1 MTHKIKFTD
10 RDVEV
15 EAEDGQSILQAL
27 LNSGVDWMHAC
38 GGFCNCTT
46 CRVKI
51 EEGMEDLSEQQQ
63 DEKNTLRR
71 FQGEEVLDGPFRLSC
86 QAEVHGDIKISEPD
100 WF

>member
-1 MTHKIKFTD
+1 MTYTVEIVD
-10 RDVEV
+10 RDEEV
-15 EAEDGQSILQAL
+15 EAEEGQSILQAL
-27 LNSGVDWMHAC
+27 LNGGVDWMHAC

-46 CRVKI
+46 CRVKV
-51 EEGMEDLSEQQQ
+51 EEGMDNLSEQQQ

-86 QAEVHGDIKISEPD
+86 QAEVHGNVKISEPE

>member
-86 QAEVHGDIKISEPD
+86 QTEVHGDIKISEPD